1 MLAALHADSSRLRR
15 LVSIATGL
23 WLLLAVAPADLA
35 FAAERTLPSAKPG
48 RVAVELLS
56 ELVAI
61 VPGQPFWAGL
71 RMRHD
76 PHWHTYWRNP
86 GDAGAPTTLAWT
98 MPPGFR
104 AGEIEWPFPERLQR
118 GPLASFGYQGD
129 VLLPVLIFPP
139 RELAAK
145 FTLAVDARWLECS
158 DSCIPRQAQ
167 LTLTLPAGAQTPAH
181 GPQAAAFA
189 HARTRLVQAAE
200 GLLATARIRGE
211 TVEVSLT
218 LPPDMVRQG
227 ELFVELEDIVEPG
240 VIPTL
245 ADKDG
250 KLVWTSR
257 LTPNGRKRVSGSW
270 PAVWVTA
277 APAGGRRA
285 YRADIRRP

>member
-1 MLAALHADSSRLRR
+1 MRYAFATMPSLLSGLPQQALVLA
-15 LVSIATGL
+15 
-23 WLLLAVAPADLA
+23 LLSLVAPTEPAT
-35 FAAERTLPSAKPG
+35 AAEMPPSAAKPG
-48 RVAVELLS
+48 RVAVELVS
-56 ELVAI
+56 EFAAI
-61 VPGQPFWAGL
+61 VPGKPFWVGL

-104 AGEIEWPFPERLQR
+104 AGGIEWPFPERLQR

-139 RELAAK
+139 PKLGVAS
-145 FTLAVDARWLECS
+145 TLAVDARWLECS

-167 LTLTLPAGAQTPAH
+167 LTLRLPADAK
-181 GPQAAAFA
+181 AAARGLHTAAFVR
-189 HARTRLVQAAE
+189 ARASLVQAAD

-211 TVEVSLT
+211 ALEVMLT
-218 LPPDMVRQG
+218 LRPGMARRG
-227 ELFVELEDIVEPG
+227 ELFVEPEDIVEPG

-245 ADKDG
+245 DDTDG

-257 LTPNGRKRVSGSW
+257 LTPNGRKSVSGSW

-277 APAGGRRA
+277 PPAGDRRA
-285 YRADIRRP
+285 YRVDIRLR

>member
-1 MLAALHADSSRLRR
+1 MLAALLADSSRPRR
-15 LVSIATGL
+15 LASIATGL
-23 WLLLAVAPADLA
+23 GLIFASVPPVLATAT
-35 FAAERTLPSAKPG
+35 ERTLPSAKPG
-48 RVAVELLS
+48 RVAVELVS

-98 MPPGFR
+98 LPPGFR
-104 AGEIEWPFPERLQR
+104 AGEIEWPFPGRLQR
-118 GPLASFGYQGD
+118 GPLASFGYQGE

-145 FTLAVDARWLECS
+145 STLAVDARWLECS
-158 DSCIPRQAQ
+158 DSCIPRRAQ
-167 LTLTLPAGAQTPAH
+167 LALTLPAGAQTPAR

-189 HARTRLVQAAE
+189 RARAQLVQAAE

-211 TVEVSLT
+211 VVEVTLT
-218 LPPDMVRQG
+218 LPPDMARRG
-227 ELFVELEDIVEPG
+227 ELFVEPEDIVEPG
-240 VIPTL
+240 AIPTL

-257 LTPNGRKRVSGSW
+257 LTPNGRQRVTGAW

-277 APAGGRRA
+277 PAAGVRRA
-285 YRADIRRP
+285 YRVDIRLP